1 MKAPT
6 DGGIGYI
13 KQGSWCFERTGEPTL
28 PPQIT
33 QIDSRYLCNL
43 WMVSHFLSFPHSI
56 ATGFASQPS
65 ARWAKAAGVS
75 RGLKN
80 TRGTIVHR
88 EVQLILRF
96 MQRTL
101 LKSIALSF
109 FIVALFLIF
118 DNQSALVRATKAQ
131 STPEKTVD
139 QVGKNIKVLTGLPES
154 QLIPV
159 MNFFAASMGRRCNY
173 CHVNNQ
179 GQWDY
184 ASDAK
189 PEKASARE
197 MVKLVLDTN
206 KTMERLKL
214 DPVGCYTCHRGRNSP
229 QSIPVLPLALPS
241 PPPNAGGAGGPRPGA
256 SPQASP
262 QASPAA
268 TPSLPSADEIFS
280 KYAAALGG
288 QPAIDKLKS
297 RTAKGTVTQA
307 NGNSF
312 QFELSQAAP
321 DKFYLL
327 VTTPQGTIERG
338 FNGQVG
344 WEKNANGV
352 REVTG
357 TELTTFKLA
366 NGLFSLLKLK
376 EQYSRPPRV
385 RKDKLGD
392 RDVYILDGPTTDN
405 RRMRLYF
412 DAASGLLLRRTTTMS
427 TMVGIIP
434 DQIDLED
441 YREADG
447 LKFPFTARAAML
459 EVGNPTSTRTF
470 TELKLNAPVDESK
483 FNMPAVAKPATP

>member
-1 MKAPT
+1 
-6 DGGIGYI
+6 
-13 KQGSWCFERTGEPTL
+13 
-28 PPQIT
+28 
-33 QIDSRYLCNL
+33 
-43 WMVSHFLSFPHSI
+43 
-56 ATGFASQPS
+56 
-65 ARWAKAAGVS
+65 
-75 RGLKN
+75 
-80 TRGTIVHR
+80 
-88 EVQLILRF
+88 

-101 LKSIALSF
+101 LKSIALGFS
-109 FIVALFLIF
+109 IVALFLIF
-118 DNQSALVRATKAQ
+118 DNRSEVVRATKVQ
-131 STPEKTVD
+131 PPQEKTVG
-139 QVGKNIKVLTGLPES
+139 QVRKNIKVLTGMPES

-189 PEKASARE
+189 PEKTSARE
-197 MVKLVLDTN
+197 MIKLVMDIN
-206 KTMERLKL
+206 KTTERLKL
-214 DPVGCYTCHRGRNSP
+214 DPVSCYTCHRGRTSP
-229 QSIPVLPLALPS
+229 QSIPALPLPLPS
-241 PPPNAGGAGGPRPGA
+241 PPPNAGGAGGPTPGA

-262 QASPAA
+262 SP
-268 TPSLPSADEIFS
+268 TPALPSADEIFS

-288 QPAIDKLKS
+288 QTAIDKLKS

-327 VTTPQGTIERG
+327 VTTQQGTVERG

-344 WEKNANGV
+344 WEKAACAV
-352 REVTG
+352 REITG
-357 TELTTFKLA
+357 AELINFKVA

-376 EQYSRPPRV
+376 EQYSKPPRV

-392 RDVYILDGPTTDN
+392 RDVYILDGTTIDN

-412 DAASGLLLRRTTTMS
+412 DAASGLLLRRTTTMP
-427 TMVGIIP
+427 TIIGIIP

-447 LKFPFTARAAML
+447 LKFPFTARAATL

-470 TELKLNAPVDESK
+470 TELKLNVPVDDSK
-483 FNMPAVAKPATP
+483 FNMPPAPKPATP

>member
-1 MKAPT
+1 MK
-6 DGGIGYI
+6 
-13 KQGSWCFERTGEPTL
+13 
-28 PPQIT
+28 
-33 QIDSRYLCNL
+33 
-43 WMVSHFLSFPHSI
+43 
-56 ATGFASQPS
+56 
-65 ARWAKAAGVS
+65 
-75 RGLKN
+75 
-80 TRGTIVHR
+80 
-88 EVQLILRF
+88 
-96 MQRTL
+96 RTL
-101 LKSIALSF
+101 LKSITLGFS
-109 FIVALFLIF
+109 IIALFLVF
-118 DNQSALVRATKAQ
+118 DNRYEVVRATKAQ
-131 STPEKTVD
+131 APQEKTVE
-139 QVGKNIKVLTGLPES
+139 QVEKNIKVLNGMPQS
-154 QLIPV
+154 QLMPV

-189 PEKASARE
+189 PEKSSARE
-197 MVKLVLDTN
+197 MVKMVMDIN
-206 KTMERLKL
+206 KTTDRLKL
-214 DPVGCYTCHRGRNSP
+214 DPVSCYTCHRGRTSP
-229 QSIPVLPLALPS
+229 QSIPALPLPLPS
-241 PPPNAGGAGGPRPGA
+241 PPPNAGGTGVPTPSA

-262 QASPAA
+262 SA
-268 TPSLPSADEIFS
+268 TPALPSADEIFS

-288 QPAIDKLKS
+288 QTTIDKLKS
-297 RTAKGTVTQA
+297 RIAKGTVTQA

-344 WEKNANGV
+344 WEKTARGV

-357 TELTTFKLA
+357 TELMNFKAA
-366 NGLFSLLKLK
+366 NGLFTLLNLK
-376 EQYSRPPRV
+376 EQYSRAPRV

-392 RDVYILDGPTTDN
+392 RDVYIVDGTTTEN

-412 DAASGLLLRRTTTMS
+412 DATSGLLLRRTTTMP

-447 LKFPFTARAAML
+447 LKFPFTARAAIL

-470 TELKLNAPVDESK
+470 TELKLNAAVDESK
-483 FNMPAVAKPATP
+483 FNMPPAPKPAGP

>member
-1 MKAPT
+1 
-6 DGGIGYI
+6 
-13 KQGSWCFERTGEPTL
+13 
-28 PPQIT
+28 
-33 QIDSRYLCNL
+33 
-43 WMVSHFLSFPHSI
+43 
-56 ATGFASQPS
+56 
-65 ARWAKAAGVS
+65 
-75 RGLKN
+75 
-80 TRGTIVHR
+80 
-88 EVQLILRF
+88 

-101 LKSIALSF
+101 LKSIAVVFL
-109 FIVALFLIF
+109 IVTLFLIF
-118 DNQSALVRATKAQ
+118 DNQSEAVRATNAQ
-131 STPEKTVD
+131 APPEKTVELV
-139 QVGKNIKVLTGLPES
+139 QKNIKVLTGLPQS

-189 PEKASARE
+189 PEKTAARE
-197 MVKLVLDTN
+197 MIKLVLDIN
-206 KTMERLKL
+206 KTTERLKL
-214 DPVGCYTCHRGRNSP
+214 DPVSCYTCHRGRTSP
-229 QSIPVLPLALPS
+229 QSIPALPLALPS
-241 PPPNAGGAGGPRPGA
+241 PPPNAGGPGGPTPGA
-256 SPQASP
+256 AP

-268 TPSLPSADEIFS
+268 TPALPSADEVFS

-288 QPAIDKLKS
+288 QTAIDKLKS
-297 RTAKGTVTQA
+297 RTVKGTVTQA

-344 WEKNANGV
+344 WEKTAGGV
-352 REVTG
+352 REITG
-357 TELTTFKLA
+357 AELIDFKAA

-376 EQYSRPPRV
+376 EQYSRPPTRV

-392 RDVYILDGPTTDN
+392 RDVYVIDGATTDN

-412 DAASGLLLRRTTTMS
+412 DATSGLLLRRTTTMP

-441 YREADG
+441 YREAEG
-447 LKFPFTARAAML
+447 LKFPFTARAAMV

-470 TELKLNAPVDESK
+470 TELKLNVPVDESK
-483 FNMPAVAKPATP
+483 FNMPAKPAP

>member
-1 MKAPT
+1 MK
-6 DGGIGYI
+6 
-13 KQGSWCFERTGEPTL
+13 
-28 PPQIT
+28 
-33 QIDSRYLCNL
+33 
-43 WMVSHFLSFPHSI
+43 
-56 ATGFASQPS
+56 
-65 ARWAKAAGVS
+65 
-75 RGLKN
+75 
-80 TRGTIVHR
+80 
-88 EVQLILRF
+88 
-96 MQRTL
+96 RTL
-101 LKSIALSF
+101 LKCIALGFS
-109 FIVALFLIF
+109 IVTLFLIF
-118 DNQSALVRATKAQ
+118 DNRSEVVRATKVQ
-131 STPEKTVD
+131 SPPEKTVE
-139 QVGKNIKVLTGLPES
+139 QVEKNIKVLTGMPQS

-159 MNFFAASMGRRCNY
+159 MNFFAASLGRRCNY

-189 PEKASARE
+189 PEKTSARE
-197 MVKLVLDTN
+197 MVKLVMDIN
-206 KTMERLKL
+206 KTTERLKL
-214 DPVGCYTCHRGRNSP
+214 DPVSCYTCHRGRTSP
-229 QSIPVLPLALPS
+229 QSIPALPLPLPS
-241 PPPNAGGAGGPRPGA
+241 PPPNAGAAGGPTPSA

-262 QASPAA
+262 SA
-268 TPSLPSADEIFS
+268 TPALPSADEIFS

-288 QPAIDKLKS
+288 QAAIDKLKS
-297 RTAKGTVTQA
+297 RTAKGTITQA

-344 WEKNANGV
+344 WEKTARGV
-352 REVTG
+352 REITG
-357 TELTTFKLA
+357 VELVNFKAA

-392 RDVYILDGPTTDN
+392 REVYIVDGTTTDN

-412 DAASGLLLRRTTTMS
+412 DANSGLLLRRTTTMP
-427 TMVGIIP
+427 TIIGIIP
-434 DQIDLED
+434 DQTDLED

-447 LKFPFTARAAML
+447 LKFPFTARTAIL

-470 TELKLNAPVDESK
+470 TELKLNVPVDDSK
-483 FNMPAVAKPATP
+483 FNMPRATP

>member
-1 MKAPT
+1 
-6 DGGIGYI
+6 
-13 KQGSWCFERTGEPTL
+13 
-28 PPQIT
+28 
-33 QIDSRYLCNL
+33 
-43 WMVSHFLSFPHSI
+43 
-56 ATGFASQPS
+56 
-65 ARWAKAAGVS
+65 
-75 RGLKN
+75 
-80 TRGTIVHR
+80 
-88 EVQLILRF
+88 

-109 FIVALFLIF
+109 SIVALFLI
-118 DNQSALVRATKAQ
+118 VRATKAQ
-131 STPEKTVD
+131 SPQEKTVE
-139 QVGKNIKVLTGLPES
+139 QVEKNIKVLTGMPQS

-159 MNFFAASMGRRCNY
+159 MNFFSASMGRRCNY

-189 PEKASARE
+189 PEKTAARE
-197 MVKLVLDTN
+197 MIKLVLDIN
-206 KTMERLKL
+206 KTTERLKL
-214 DPVGCYTCHRGRNSP
+214 DPVSCYTCHRGRTSP
-229 QSIPVLPLALPS
+229 QSIPALPLPLPS
-241 PPPNAGGAGGPRPGA
+241 PPPNGGGPGGPTP
-256 SPQASP
+256 SASP

-268 TPSLPSADEIFS
+268 TPALPSADEIFS
-280 KYAAALGG
+280 KYATALGG
-288 QPAIDKLKS
+288 QTTIDKLKS
-297 RTAKGTVTQA
+297 RTAKGTITQA

-312 QFELSQAAP
+312 QFELSQGAP

-344 WEKNANGV
+344 WEKTARGV
-352 REVTG
+352 REITG
-357 TELTTFKLA
+357 AELINFKAA

-376 EQYSRPPRV
+376 EQYSKPPRV

-392 RDVYILDGPTTDN
+392 RDVYIVDGTTTDN

-412 DAASGLLLRRTTTMS
+412 DATSGLLLRRTTTMP
-427 TMVGIIP
+427 TIVGIIP

-447 LKFPFTARAAML
+447 LKFPFTARAAAL

-470 TELKLNAPVDESK
+470 TELKLNVLVDDSK
-483 FNMPAVAKPATP
+483 FNMPPAPKPATP

>member
-1 MKAPT
+1 MK
-6 DGGIGYI
+6 
-13 KQGSWCFERTGEPTL
+13 
-28 PPQIT
+28 
-33 QIDSRYLCNL
+33 
-43 WMVSHFLSFPHSI
+43 
-56 ATGFASQPS
+56 
-65 ARWAKAAGVS
+65 
-75 RGLKN
+75 
-80 TRGTIVHR
+80 
-88 EVQLILRF
+88 
-96 MQRTL
+96 RTL
-101 LKSIALSF
+101 LKCIALGFS
-109 FIVALFLIF
+109 IVTLFLIF
-118 DNQSALVRATKAQ
+118 DNRSEVVRATKVQ
-131 STPEKTVD
+131 SPPEKTVE
-139 QVGKNIKVLTGLPES
+139 QVEKNIKVLTGMPQS

-159 MNFFAASMGRRCNY
+159 MNFFAASLGRRCNY

-189 PEKASARE
+189 PEKAAARE
-197 MVKLVLDTN
+197 MVKLVMDIN
-206 KTMERLKL
+206 KTTERLKL
-214 DPVGCYTCHRGRNSP
+214 DPVSCYTCHRGRTSP
-229 QSIPVLPLALPS
+229 QSIPALPLPLPS
-241 PPPNAGGAGGPRPGA
+241 PPPNAGAAGGPTPSA

-262 QASPAA
+262 SA
-268 TPSLPSADEIFS
+268 TPALPSADEIFS

-288 QPAIDKLKS
+288 QAAIDKLKS
-297 RTAKGTVTQA
+297 RTAKGTITQA

-344 WEKNANGV
+344 WEKTARGV
-352 REVTG
+352 REITG
-357 TELTTFKLA
+357 VELVNFKAA

-392 RDVYILDGPTTDN
+392 REVYIVDGTTPDN

-412 DAASGLLLRRTTTMS
+412 DANSGLLLRRTTTMP
-427 TMVGIIP
+427 TIIGIIP
-434 DQIDLED
+434 DQTDLED

-447 LKFPFTARAAML
+447 LKFPFTARTAIL

-470 TELKLNAPVDESK
+470 TELKLNVPVDDSK
-483 FNMPAVAKPATP
+483 FNMPRSTP

>member
-1 MKAPT
+1 
-6 DGGIGYI
+6 
-13 KQGSWCFERTGEPTL
+13 
-28 PPQIT
+28 
-33 QIDSRYLCNL
+33 
-43 WMVSHFLSFPHSI
+43 
-56 ATGFASQPS
+56 
-65 ARWAKAAGVS
+65 
-75 RGLKN
+75 
-80 TRGTIVHR
+80 
-88 EVQLILRF
+88 

-101 LKSIALSF
+101 LKSIALAFS
-109 FIVALFLIF
+109 IVALFLIF
-118 DNQSALVRATKAQ
+118 DNRGEVVRATKAQ
-131 STPEKTVD
+131 SQEKTVE
-139 QVGKNIKVLTGLPES
+139 QAEKNIKVLTGMPQS

-189 PEKASARE
+189 PEKAAARE
-197 MVKLVLDTN
+197 MIKLVMDIN
-206 KTMERLKL
+206 KTTERLKL
-214 DPVGCYTCHRGRNSP
+214 DPVSCYTCHRGRPSP
-229 QSIPVLPLALPS
+229 QSIPALPLPLPS
-241 PPPNAGGAGGPRPGA
+241 PPPNSGGPTSGAPTPG
-256 SPQASP
+256 ASP

-268 TPSLPSADEIFS
+268 TPALPSADEIFS
-280 KYAAALGG
+280 KYATALGG
-288 QPAIDKLKS
+288 QATIDKLKS
-297 RTAKGTVTQA
+297 RTVKGTITQA

-312 QFELSQAAP
+312 QFELSQAGP

-344 WEKNANGV
+344 WEKTARGV
-352 REVTG
+352 REITAA
-357 TELTTFKLA
+357 ELINFKA
-366 NGLFSLLKLK
+366 SNSLFSLIKLK

-392 RDVYILDGPTTDN
+392 HDVYIVDGTTTDN

-412 DAASGLLLRRTTTMS
+412 DATSGLLLRRTTTMP

-434 DQIDLED
+434 DQVDLED

-447 LKFPFTARAAML
+447 LKFPFIARAATL

-470 TELKLNAPVDESK
+470 TELKLNVPVDDSK
-483 FNMPAVAKPATP
+483 FNMPAAPKPAGP

>member
-1 MKAPT
+1 
-6 DGGIGYI
+6 
-13 KQGSWCFERTGEPTL
+13 
-28 PPQIT
+28 
-33 QIDSRYLCNL
+33 
-43 WMVSHFLSFPHSI
+43 
-56 ATGFASQPS
+56 
-65 ARWAKAAGVS
+65 
-75 RGLKN
+75 
-80 TRGTIVHR
+80 
-88 EVQLILRF
+88 

-101 LKSIALSF
+101 LKSIALGLS
-109 FIVALFLIF
+109 IVALFLIF
-118 DNQSALVRATKAQ
+118 DNRNVVVRVTKAQ
-131 STPEKTVD
+131 APPEKTVE
-139 QVGKNIKVLTGLPES
+139 QVQKNIKVLTGMPES

-197 MVKLVLDTN
+197 MVKLVMDIN
-206 KTMERLKL
+206 KTTDRLKL
-214 DPVGCYTCHRGRNSP
+214 DPVSCYTCHRGRTSP
-229 QSIPVLPLALPS
+229 QSIPALPLALPS
-241 PPPNAGGAGGPRPGA
+241 PPPNAGGPGGPTSGA

-262 QASPAA
+262 SP
-268 TPSLPSADEIFS
+268 TPALPSADEVFS

-288 QPAIDKLKS
+288 QATIDKLKS

-312 QFELSQAAP
+312 QFELTQAAP

-344 WEKNANGV
+344 WEKTARGV

-357 TELTTFKLA
+357 TELVSFKAA
-366 NGLFSLLKLK
+366 NGLFTLLKLK
-376 EQYSRPPRV
+376 EQFSRAPRV

-392 RDVYILDGPTTDN
+392 RDVYIVDGTTTEN

-412 DAASGLLLRRTTTMS
+412 DAASGLLLRRTTTMP

-447 LKFPFTARAAML
+447 LKFPFTARAAIL

-470 TELKLNAPVDESK
+470 TELKLNAPVDDSK
-483 FNMPAVAKPATP
+483 FNMPPAPKPAGP

>member
-1 MKAPT
+1 
-6 DGGIGYI
+6 
-13 KQGSWCFERTGEPTL
+13 
-28 PPQIT
+28 
-33 QIDSRYLCNL
+33 
-43 WMVSHFLSFPHSI
+43 
-56 ATGFASQPS
+56 
-65 ARWAKAAGVS
+65 
-75 RGLKN
+75 
-80 TRGTIVHR
+80 
-88 EVQLILRF
+88 

-101 LKSIALSF
+101 LKSIALVIL
-109 FIVALFLIF
+109 IVTLFLIF
-118 DNQSALVRATKAQ
+118 DNQSEVVSATKAQ
-131 STPEKTVD
+131 APPEKTVELV
-139 QVGKNIKVLTGLPES
+139 QKNIKVLTGMPQS

-189 PEKASARE
+189 PEKTAARE
-197 MVKLVLDTN
+197 MIKLVLDIN
-206 KTMERLKL
+206 KTTERLKL
-214 DPVGCYTCHRGRNSP
+214 DPVSCYTCHRGRTSP
-229 QSIPVLPLALPS
+229 QSIPALPLALPS
-241 PPPNAGGAGGPRPGA
+241 PPPNAGGPGGPTPGA
-256 SPQASP
+256 AP

-268 TPSLPSADEIFS
+268 TPALPSADEIFS

-288 QPAIDKLKS
+288 QTAIDKLKS
-297 RTAKGTVTQA
+297 RTVKGTVTQA

-344 WEKNANGV
+344 WEKTAGGV
-352 REVTG
+352 REITG
-357 TELTTFKLA
+357 AELIDFKAA
-366 NGLFSLLKLK
+366 NGLFTLLKLK
-376 EQYSRPPRV
+376 EQYSRPPTRV

-392 RDVYILDGPTTDN
+392 RDVYVIDGATTDN

-412 DAASGLLLRRTTTMS
+412 DATSGLLLRRTTTMP

-441 YREADG
+441 YRETEG
-447 LKFPFTARAAML
+447 LKFPFTARAAMV

-470 TELKLNAPVDESK
+470 TELKLNVPVDESK
-483 FNMPAVAKPATP
+483 FNMPPKPAP

>member
-1 MKAPT
+1 
-6 DGGIGYI
+6 
-13 KQGSWCFERTGEPTL
+13 
-28 PPQIT
+28 
-33 QIDSRYLCNL
+33 
-43 WMVSHFLSFPHSI
+43 
-56 ATGFASQPS
+56 
-65 ARWAKAAGVS
+65 
-75 RGLKN
+75 
-80 TRGTIVHR
+80 
-88 EVQLILRF
+88 
-96 MQRTL
+96 
-101 LKSIALSF
+101 
-109 FIVALFLIF
+109 
-118 DNQSALVRATKAQ
+118 
-131 STPEKTVD
+131 
-139 QVGKNIKVLTGLPES
+139 
-154 QLIPV
+154 
-159 MNFFAASMGRRCNY
+159 MGRRCNY

-197 MVKLVLDTN
+197 MVKLVMDIN
-206 KTMERLKL
+206 KTTDRLKL
-214 DPVGCYTCHRGRNSP
+214 DPVSCYTCHRGRTSP
-229 QSIPVLPLALPS
+229 QSIPALPLALPS
-241 PPPNAGGAGGPRPGA
+241 PPPNAGGPGGPTSGA

-262 QASPAA
+262 SP
-268 TPSLPSADEIFS
+268 TPALPSADEVFS

-288 QPAIDKLKS
+288 QATIDKLKS

-312 QFELSQAAP
+312 QFELTQAAP

-344 WEKNANGV
+344 WEKTARGV

-357 TELTTFKLA
+357 TELVNFKAA
-366 NGLFSLLKLK
+366 NGLFTLLKLK
-376 EQYSRPPRV
+376 EQYSKAPRV

-392 RDVYILDGPTTDN
+392 RDVYIVDGTTTEN

-412 DAASGLLLRRTTTMS
+412 DAASGLLLRRTTTMP

-441 YREADG
+441 YREAEG
-447 LKFPFTARAAML
+447 LKFPFTARAAIL

-470 TELKLNAPVDESK
+470 TELKLNAPVDDSK
-483 FNMPAVAKPATP
+483 FNIPPAPKPAGP